1 MTNRS
6 NNAASA
12 WRGSCL
18 LALTGHWGGLWGGEK
33 RGLRGLPAYKGQEE
47 RQDNAGR
54 AGAGRWGGTA
64 GRKRDPRSGM
74 EARGRG
80 WWWWWGKCGPSL
92 QSEGHVPPPRHAKGP
107 PHTAPKARDTRL
119 PFTALGKER
128 RPPQCRSEKKH
139 PFGGFLGERG
149 AFLPLFFSL
158 AFFFFFWFFFLP
170 LPPRSPAPLSLH
182 CAGAQPCGPR
192 CAAEPQHGSTV
203 LSCLSDHPHSPFAIQ
218 LFAEL
223 NYEPAFFQKPDRSG
237 KARGCSPAAAPVPPP
252 TPRGSVTAACKV
264 GRVPFRSL
272 QRDCGSPRRFLG

>member
-1 MTNRS
+1 MGGDGGEKERS
-6 NNAASA
+6 EEWDGGEGPGVVVVGGEMRSLVAE
-12 WRGSCL
+12 RGSCSPPPPCKG
-18 LALTGHWGGLWGGEK
+18 TPPHSPQSKGHPAPLHSSRKGAQASAMPFRKKAPLWRFFG
-33 RGLRGLPAYKGQEE
+33 
-47 RQDNAGR
+47 
-54 AGAGRWGGTA
+54 GAGCFFA
-64 GRKRDPRSGM
+64 SFFF
-74 EARGRG
+74 
-80 WWWWWGKCGPSL
+80 
-92 QSEGHVPPPRHAKGP
+92 
-107 PHTAPKARDTRL
+107 TR
-119 PFTALGKER
+119 
-128 RPPQCRSEKKH
+128 
-139 PFGGFLGERG
+139 
-149 AFLPLFFSL
+149 
-158 AFFFFFWFFFLP
+158 FFFFFWFFFLP
-170 LPPRSPAPLSLH
+170 LPPRSPAPSSLH

>member
-1 MTNRS
+1 MR
-6 NNAASA
+6 AELGRGGGGGRRGEREIRGVG
-12 WRGSCL
+12 WR
-18 LALTGHWGGLWGGEK
+18 
-33 RGLRGLPAYKGQEE
+33 R
-47 RQDNAGR
+47 
-54 AGAGRWGGTA
+54 GAGGGGGGGGNA
-64 GRKRDPRSGM
+64 VPRCR
-74 EARGRG
+74 AR
-80 WWWWWGKCGPSL
+80 
-92 QSEGHVPPPRHAKGP
+92 VMFPPPRHAKGP

-158 AFFFFFWFFFLP
+158 AFFFFWFFFLP
-170 LPPRSPAPLSLH
+170 LPPRSPAPSSLH